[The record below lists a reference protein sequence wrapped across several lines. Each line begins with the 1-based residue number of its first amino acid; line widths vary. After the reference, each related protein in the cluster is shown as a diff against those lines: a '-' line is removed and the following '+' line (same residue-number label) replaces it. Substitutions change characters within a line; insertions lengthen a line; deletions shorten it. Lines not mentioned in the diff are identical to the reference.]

1 VTRGLP
7 STHLE
12 ESALWYVFGK
22 RIDLIKI
29 LLSSLLAAHL
39 RDIVVIATKFWL
51 SVCTYR
57 DTVSCLEI
65 LELEKQLVSPKAETR

>member
-1 VTRGLP
+1 VTHSLL

-12 ESALWYVFGK
+12 ESTLWYIFGK
-22 RIDLIKI
+22 RIDFIEI

-51 SVCTYR
+51 SICTYW
-57 DTVSCLEI
+57 DTVSCLEF
-65 LELEKQLVSPKAETR
+65 LELGKQLVSPKAEII

>member
-39 RDIVVIATKFWL
+39 RDIVVIATKFRL
-51 SVCTYR
+51 SICTYW
-57 DTVSCLEI
+57 DTVSCLKF
-65 LELEKQLVSPKAETR
+65 LELGEQSVSPKAEKR